1 MDNKK
6 LTLEDRVTVLEQELN
21 RIKEIFT
28 SSPITQTQ
36 AAKYL
41 GRSPS
46 FVSKRRSRPEYQSAF
61 TATGAV
67 WLEKFHQLLTVH
79 G

>member
-1 MDNKK
+1 MNKK

-28 SSPITQTQ
+28 SSPISQTQ
-36 AAKYL
+36 AAKYI

-46 FVSKRRSRPEYQSAF
+46 FISKRRNRPEYESAF

-67 WLEKFHQLLTVH
+67 WLEKFNQLLAVY